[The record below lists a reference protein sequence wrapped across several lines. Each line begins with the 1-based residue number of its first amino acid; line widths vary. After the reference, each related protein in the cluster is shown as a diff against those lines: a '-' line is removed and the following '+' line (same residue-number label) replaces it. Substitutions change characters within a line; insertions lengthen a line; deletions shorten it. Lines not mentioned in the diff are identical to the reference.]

1 MPTYT
6 VKYSNFTLSQKQKN
20 SLAREISNT
29 HSKFTGANTFFAQVI
44 FQKNEKKSHFMGGKL
59 VKTKEIFLNGQIRAG
74 RTSKVKKQLILGLK
88 KILIKNT
95 NLRSD
100 FVWVYLED
108 LLPDQMIEYGEV
120 LPKSGQEKKWFN
132 SLEKGEKILIIDDLI
147 ATGGTAEAAAKI
159 VEISGGKVAGFI
171 FVINLFDLPGNNL
184 LRKKGYKTESL
195 IEFPGH

>member
-6 VKYSNFTLSQKQKN
+6 LKYSNFNLSQKQKN
-20 SLAREISNT
+20 LLANDISNI

-44 FQKNEKKSHFMGGKL
+44 FKKNEKNSHFMGGKL

-74 RTSKVKKQLILGLK
+74 RTSKVKKKLILGLR

-95 NLRSD
+95 KLKKD

-108 LLPDQMIEYGEV
+108 LSPDQMIEYGEV

-132 SLEKGEKILIIDDLI
+132 SL
-147 ATGGTAEAAAKI
+147 TP
-159 VEISGGKVAGFI
+159 S
-171 FVINLFDLPGNNL
+171 
-184 LRKKGYKTESL
+184 LRKRLRKMEKSKCK
-195 IEFPGH
+195 

>member
-59 VKTKEIFLNGQIRAG
+59 VKTKEIFLNGQIRTG

-132 SLEKGEKILIIDDLI
+132 SL
-147 ATGGTAEAAAKI
+147 
-159 VEISGGKVAGFI
+159 S
-171 FVINLFDLPGNNL
+171 PS
-184 LRKKGYKTESL
+184 LRKRLKKMEKNK
-195 IEFPGH
+195 